1 MYFDEDMILDIRLN
15 TLNEFVSKF
24 IICEAKFNHNG
35 KPKKLNFDINRFK
48 KFKDKIEYIVLSVQP
63 KNLKIINESDSKHL
77 KNSKLLDNS
86 LLRENFQR
94 NFCNEKLKKF
104 SEDDLVIINDL
115 DEIPNLKNFRYRH
128 KITIFK
134 QKLFYYK

>member
-1 MYFDEDMILDIRLN
+1 M
-15 TLNEFVSKF
+15 
-24 IICEAKFNHNG
+24 
-35 KPKKLNFDINRFK
+35 
-48 KFKDKIEYIVLSVQP
+48 LSVQP

-86 LLRENFQR
+86 LLREIFKETLQR
-94 NFCNEKLKKF
+94 KIKKF

-115 DEIPNLKNFRYRH
+115 DEIPNLKNFRYRN

-134 QKLFYYK
+134 QKLFYYKLNLLYPNYEWMGSKICKIKHLKVLNR